1 MSRYIALFAVSG
13 YMKKL
18 FSIDYVSIYLFSASF
33 FHRFCV
39 VEKCGFTPDCLYRDS
54 LTSRTVRKIKQHV
67 YTKDRDVLYCLIK
80 KSLLVTN
87 DKLLLNKE
95 VKSLKFNFFNSILLT
110 LFYHTLDN
118 LL

>member
-1 MSRYIALFAVSG
+1 MF
-13 YMKKL
+13 
-18 FSIDYVSIYLFSASF
+18 
-33 FHRFCV
+33 
-39 VEKCGFTPDCLYRDS
+39 
-54 LTSRTVRKIKQHV
+54 

-95 VKSLKFNFFNSILLT
+95 VKSLKYNFFNSILLT